1 MFPETKSRKT
11 LRFEGNKIH
20 SSPRD
25 QSLSVYYLCLKLTHN
40 YSSSW
45 IDFIPTCYFSQ
56 QGRGFHCWH
65 RRCWGRI
72 QGDRGGPKQAN
83 RIVWSSRWTWSG
95 SGRHLTWFQTG
106 NFQFSAITA
115 NFPKRMLC
123 IYEEKIYHRDTIG
136 LWLPTAHFPWILR
149 SSRGKVSKIVWKCFL
164 QVFNGFKFYVS
175 KKSHFWWMPSFS
187 AYRAT
192 LTPKLSA
199 KRITELPVFTICK
212 LAYYA
217 ELFWPRDPIPPP
229 PSPFPTSVYWS
240 QRHIPSILFARSPI
254 KAADFAPKMAC
265 RERRRFL
272 KLVVQDG
279 IETTRNHS
287 PAAREPMFKRTR
299 NASAITEDNT
309 VKRILEKLLCQEQ
322 GTDQTGGSGTK
333 VLRN

>member
-20 SSPRD
+20 SSPWD

-45 IDFIPTCYFSQ
+45 INFIPTCYFSQ

-95 SGRHLTWFQTG
+95 SRRHLTWFQTG

-212 LAYYA
+212 LAYY
-217 ELFWPRDPIPPP
+217 
-229 PSPFPTSVYWS
+229 
-240 QRHIPSILFARSPI
+240 
-254 KAADFAPKMAC
+254 
-265 RERRRFL
+265 
-272 KLVVQDG
+272 
-279 IETTRNHS
+279 
-287 PAAREPMFKRTR
+287 
-299 NASAITEDNT
+299 TE
-309 VKRILEKLLCQEQ
+309 VF
-322 GTDQTGGSGTK
+322 
-333 VLRN
+333 